1 MKNLVK
7 SIVGWISFSLAP
19 PSGPIVRRDSRTR
32 KVLKWNA
39 GDRLGDKDVSDMIY
53 FILFIMSLKFATHC
67 GFYCGPRFGDSIFFR
82 NGHPPRPP
90 MVSGRIWK
98 LICLRVRGLRKLE
111 NSEYLY
117 FSCWILRAVAELIM
131 LYPDARILNYAR
143 ATANNLI
150 SLKED
155 RKNVKPVRNLHIL
168 FFYILLFF
176 FWHRPIHSYKL
187 NRLKRHILCWC
198 PAMKGFLPGPVLVG
212 ESQLW
217 CPAMKGFS
225 PGPALLAGLVY
236 GAQLWS
242 ASYLV

>member
-1 MKNLVK
+1 
-7 SIVGWISFSLAP
+7 
-19 PSGPIVRRDSRTR
+19 
-32 KVLKWNA
+32 
-39 GDRLGDKDVSDMIY
+39 
-53 FILFIMSLKFATHC
+53 MSLKFVTHY

-143 ATANNLI
+143 VTANNLI